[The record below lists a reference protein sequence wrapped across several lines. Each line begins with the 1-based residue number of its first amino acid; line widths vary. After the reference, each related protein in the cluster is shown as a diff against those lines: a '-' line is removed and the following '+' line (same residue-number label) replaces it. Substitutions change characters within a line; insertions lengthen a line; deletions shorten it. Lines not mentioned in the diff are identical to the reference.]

1 MSLSVIS
8 FPFEWN
14 LRFFSSWRMLYRI
27 NCHRKAGINVPF
39 HYMVNQKLQEKDY
52 MLNGELTKSD
62 ACHIKPEQKDSLYSM
77 LPNDRNCRISNVNII
92 IKQFCSLACSNF
104 MSATENWQWTCTGT
118 VYVTSIHCSFIGMLY
133 LHECNWKLTI
143 NLYRHSLWSFIHLQ
157 INCKIKSNIITLL
170 QDPYVAEI

>member
-1 MSLSVIS
+1 MVCTLKLSIRDWCFPESFTFLLAHTNMSLSVIS

-62 ACHIKPEQKDSLYSM
+62 ACHIKPEQKDSLYFM
-77 LPNDRNCRISNVNII
+77 LPNDRNAEFQMWISSLNSSVVWHALSSWVQL
-92 IKQFCSLACSNF
+92 KTDSELVQAQFMWHPYIVVLLACSIF
-104 MSATENWQWTCTGT
+104 MSATENWQ
-118 VYVTSIHCSFIGMLY
+118 
-133 LHECNWKLTI
+133 
-143 NLYRHSLWSFIHLQ
+143 
-157 INCKIKSNIITLL
+157 
-170 QDPYVAEI
+170 